1 MKIYTKTGDK
11 GYTSL
16 VSGRRLLKS
25 EIELEA
31 YGTIDELNSFIGLLM
46 VHLKDNSV
54 YKSLLDVQNIL
65 FNIGSLLA
73 KDGADFKDYPQLT
86 NDHINHIEKIID
98 ELDSELPPLKNF
110 ILPGGS
116 VSISY
121 SHVCRTICR
130 RAERRV
136 VALADGDEEKYHII
150 IQFLNRLSDFFFI
163 LSRSLHLSEG
173 IGEIIWDSS
182 V

>member
-16 VSGRRLLKS
+16 VSGRRVLKS
-25 EIELEA
+25 EIALEA
-31 YGTIDELNSFIGLLM
+31 YGTIDELNSFIGLLITNLKGDD
-46 VHLKDNSV
+46 VNLHLSKI
-54 YKSLLDVQNIL
+54 QNIL

-73 KDGADFKDYPQLT
+73 KDGAAFEGYPELKD
-86 NDHINHIEKIID
+86 DHIDQLEVMID
-98 ELDSELPPLKNF
+98 KLDAELPPLKNF

-116 VSISY
+116 ISISY
-121 SHVCRTICR
+121 AHICRTICR

-136 VALADGDEEKYHII
+136 VALAEGDEESFSLI

-173 IGEIIWDSS
+173 IKEIIWDPS